1 MQAPNRNHRLIAG
14 AVAFIAL
21 AVALGWLW
29 GAKKTQ
35 DLESSARGSIAA
47 TTVRLQ
53 ESLELAPD
61 APDALARLQEHTKV
75 VGQYLEALRRE
86 DAKRNRP
93 LAEAAELYLVDALAM
108 LRNQTNATRARAAT
122 LTSRRALTAHMN
134 HAAGRGQGWIDQAVA
149 LKARAER
156 DNFDYR
162 TSLGAFA
169 DLLNAHRDTQDKVRA
184 ALPAARLL
192 EDAERAAAFKRAK
205 DAEQQAAADL
215 ERLRQMAI
223 PR

>member
-1 MQAPNRNHRLIAG
+1 MQAPNRNHLLIAG

-21 AVALGWLW
+21 GLALGWLW

-35 DLESSARGSIAA
+35 DLESSARASIAA
-47 TTVRLQ
+47 TTARLQ

-93 LAEAAELYLVDALAM
+93 LAEAAELYLVDAQAL

-122 LTSRRALTAHMN
+122 LASRRALTAHMS
-134 HAAGRGQGWIDQAVA
+134 HAADRGQGWIDQAVM
-149 LKARAER
+149 LKAKAER
-156 DNFDYR
+156 DNFELRSSISVWAELLR
-162 TSLGAFA
+162 T
-169 DLLNAHRDTQDKVRA
+169 HVDTQDKVRA
-184 ALPAARLL
+184 ALPPARLL
-192 EDAERAAAFKRAK
+192 ERATIDAAFNRAKAAEQEAAAELA
-205 DAEQQAAADL
+205 
-215 ERLRQMAI
+215 RLRQMAI